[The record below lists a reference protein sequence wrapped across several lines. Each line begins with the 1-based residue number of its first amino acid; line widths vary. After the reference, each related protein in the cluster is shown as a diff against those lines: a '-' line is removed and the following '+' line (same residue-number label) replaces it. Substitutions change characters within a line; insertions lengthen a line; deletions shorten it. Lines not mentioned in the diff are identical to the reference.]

1 MERFL
6 IDQRDEYLKYSSRN
20 YTVEQKQFNNML
32 TEQLIALA
40 EKHGYVFD
48 PDDFNFVGIRDRI
61 RCYYKSYVQTARKRG
76 LQLPIDKVK
85 EERKRE
91 QQAKH
96 HAAVIRGGG
105 EPGEAMDDD
114 DDNNDHPQ
122 DDEEMEDHEEMETQ
136 DKEERE

>member
-1 MERFL
+1 
-6 IDQRDEYLKYSSRN
+6 
-20 YTVEQKQFNNML
+20 
-32 TEQLIALA
+32 LA

-96 HAAVIRGGG
+96 AAIRGGG
-105 EPGEAMDDD
+105 DGDDAMEDDD
-114 DDNNDHPQ
+114 DEDDDDENHHH
-122 DDEEMEDHEEMETQ
+122 DDEEMEDSEEMETQ
-136 DKEERE
+136 DKEVRE